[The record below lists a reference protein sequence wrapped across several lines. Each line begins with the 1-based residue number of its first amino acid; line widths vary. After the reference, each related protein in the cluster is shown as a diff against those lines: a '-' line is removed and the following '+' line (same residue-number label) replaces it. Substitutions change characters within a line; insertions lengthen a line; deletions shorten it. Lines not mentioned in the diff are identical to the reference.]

1 MVFLFVLLL
10 LLLLFGFL
18 FGGFLLAFLF
28 AFLFHVEAVF
38 EFLNFVF
45 VEFEFLAEVAVA
57 AADAVGGRFTDGLLG
72 SEGVAFGVFAGFTD
86 GSVGVFFGFAGEG
99 AVISRPQK

>member
-1 MVFLFVLLL
+1 MVFLFVLLP

-18 FGGFLLAFLF
+18 FGGLLF
-28 AFLFHVEAVF
+28 ALLFLPEAVF
-38 EFLNFVF
+38 QFLNFVF